1 LDQNWWRQQLAAVPQ
16 EPNLLDGTLLTN
28 LKALRV
34 NLGDEEIQSALN
46 FVGLDKILNQSNDGL
61 EMNVVSNNSQLSL
74 GIRKRFAL
82 ARAILINGKVVIMDE
97 PTEGLD
103 DQGAQAFYRYLN
115 RCVEESRTVILL
127 SHDKAII
134 KGADFVIDLNSKPT
148 PKVVKT

>member
-1 LDQNWWRQQLAAVPQ
+1 MLDGVNISQLDQNWWRQQLAAVPQ

-74 GIRKRFAL
+74 GIRK
-82 ARAILINGKVVIMDE
+82 
-97 PTEGLD
+97 
-103 DQGAQAFYRYLN
+103 
-115 RCVEESRTVILL
+115 
-127 SHDKAII
+127 
-134 KGADFVIDLNSKPT
+134 DLRWLGQY
-148 PKVVKT
+148 